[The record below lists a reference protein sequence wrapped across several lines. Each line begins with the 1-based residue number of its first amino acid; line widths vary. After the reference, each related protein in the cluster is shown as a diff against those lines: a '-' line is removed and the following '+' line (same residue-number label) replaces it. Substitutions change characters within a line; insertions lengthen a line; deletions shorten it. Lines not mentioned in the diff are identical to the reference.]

1 MKKVVLGIMLMF
13 LWINMLALA
22 FYIQSVKADAKT
34 IYVETCGFCRICIPH
49 AFIEPEIAVIIDDG
63 LTEVLI

>member
-49 AFIEPEIAVIIDDG
+49 ALIEPKSR
-63 LTEVLI
+63 